1 MSTVSREMRDTE
13 KKVCAEP
20 VLQDCVRNSVQIF
33 GKKFSQTTMVMEK
46 EQKAHKKWSLFSFI
60 LTLATKT
67 LVCKGPIMFKLA
79 KNDGLNPYV
88 LKSCC

>member
-1 MSTVSREMRDTE
+1 MRNQFYRIVFE
-13 KKVCAEP
+13 IQFKSSE
-20 VLQDCVRNSVQIF
+20 
-33 GKKFSQTTMVMEK
+33 KKFSQTTMVMEK